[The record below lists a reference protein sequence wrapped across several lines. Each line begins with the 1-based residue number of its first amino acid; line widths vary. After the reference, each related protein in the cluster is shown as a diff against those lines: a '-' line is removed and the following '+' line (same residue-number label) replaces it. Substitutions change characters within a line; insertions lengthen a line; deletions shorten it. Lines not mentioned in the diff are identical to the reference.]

1 MSKAAELAALIG
13 SQTAQSNRNLVING
27 AMRVAQRGTSSTGLG
42 ATTGYFTVDRM
53 KLNFNGTAG
62 RLTSSQSAVTDLDGF
77 SSALK
82 LDCTTADTS
91 IAASEFFG
99 FQYRLEGQDIQVL
112 DRATSSAK
120 PITVSFYAKG
130 TAKTYMSELE
140 FNDGRVNQQQFTVS
154 SSWQRFS
161 LTYVGDTGGSAPTN
175 DNSSQ
180 LSLFFWLHGGSNFTS
195 GTFTSNTWA
204 ATTNANRMV
213 GIGSFFSST
222 DNELFITGLQIEI
235 GEVATPFEHRTFA
248 DDLTACMRY
257 YEKQNADENQYIGV
271 GYNESTS
278 NGRGLVIFKARKR
291 AAPTVTDSGTHFAAQ
306 STGTTGNAAD
316 VTFDAASPDCVRWI
330 LTNSNSTLVD
340 GGASLLVSKADDS
353 FIQADAEL

>member
-13 SQTAQSNRNLVING
+13 SQTAQGNRNLVING

-62 RLTSSQSAVTDLDGF
+62 RLTSSQSAVTDLNGF

-91 IAASEFFG
+91 IAAAEYFG

-161 LTYVGDTGGSAPTN
+161 LTYVGDTGGNAPTN

-248 DDLTACMRY
+248 DDLIACERY
-257 YEKQNADENQYIGV
+257 YQI
-271 GYNESTS
+271 
-278 NGRGLVIFKARKR
+278 
-291 AAPTVTDSGTHFAAQ
+291 AAPLAGNGNSSNFKTSVSFKTAMRAQPTLSFTDNDFDVTDGHASNYASTDAPPSWTYYISHSGGVV
-306 STGTTGNAAD
+306 GTANHASISG
-316 VTFDAASPDCVRWI
+316 DARRGTMLLNTTD
-330 LTNSNSTLVD
+330 
-340 GGASLLVSKADDS
+340 SLLMDS
-353 FIQADAEL
+353 EL